1 MDRPQ
6 RHRAPRRSGPWYRIV
21 IAAVLLALVLPGASS
36 ARADDGRL
44 SRNEAVEL
52 IRERTDG
59 RVLGVDARNGAR
71 FIVRVLVREGE
82 VRVYEVDRRT
92 REVR

>member
-6 RHRAPRRSGPWYRIV
+6 RHRATRRSRPWYRIV
-21 IAAVLLALVLPGASS
+21 IAALLLALALPGAS

-59 RVLGVDARNGAR
+59 RVLGVDTRNGAR

-92 REVR
+92 GEVR